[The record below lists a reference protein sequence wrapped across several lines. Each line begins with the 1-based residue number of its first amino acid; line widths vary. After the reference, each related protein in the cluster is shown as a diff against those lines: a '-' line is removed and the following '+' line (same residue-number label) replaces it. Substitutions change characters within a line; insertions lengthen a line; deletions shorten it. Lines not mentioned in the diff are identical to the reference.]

1 MNRAERIREIIED
14 AFVPEALEITDD
26 SHQHAGHAGAQPGG
40 ETHYTL
46 TIVSAQFEGQ
56 SRVMRQRVVY
66 ALLAKEFELGLHAL
80 SVRALTPDEQRR
92 ELI

>member
-14 AFVPEALEITDD
+14 ALAPEALEITDD

-46 TIVSAQFEGQ
+46 TVVSPQFEGQ
-56 SRVMRQRVVY
+56 SRVMRQRSIY
-66 ALLAKEFELGLHAL
+66 ALLTKEFELGLHAL
-80 SVRALTPDEQRR
+80 SIRALTPGE
-92 ELI
+92 